1 MFDDVKRSRNSGYSQ
16 VMLHASEPKIKKS
29 IGQLFDDMASDCP
42 NMNKHEEDL
51 QLQQIKN

>member
-1 MFDDVKRSRNSGYSQ
+1 MFHDVSRKSGQLFDPSESNSSNQ
-16 VMLHASEPKIKKS
+16 KS
-29 IGQLFDDMASDCP
+29 IGQLFDDIASDCP

>member
-1 MFDDVKRSRNSGYSQ
+1 MSPESLANSLIHQ
-16 VMLHASEPKIKKS
+16 NPIAQIKKALANS
-29 IGQLFDDMASDCP
+29 NDIASDCP

>member
-1 MFDDVKRSRNSGYSQ
+1 
-16 VMLHASEPKIKKS
+16 MLHVSEPIAQIKKS